1 MTFRPFWV
9 RTRSTRLI
17 PVEKY
22 FLVFEINFLVI
33 KFDFFFLERLICIK
47 GKNIYKSHTS
57 CDTRRK
63 EKKQLRPKDKKQRNY
78 TELNALLFGYR
89 AKSQLFSLKQR
100 YCLG

>member
-1 MTFRPFWV
+1 MSFRPFWV
-9 RTRSTRLI
+9 KTRSTGLI

-47 GKNIYKSHTS
+47 GKNIYKRYTS

-63 EKKQLRPKDKKQRNY
+63 EKN
-78 TELNALLFGYR
+78 N
-89 AKSQLFSLKQR
+89 
-100 YCLG
+100 